1 MGKLIFSIL
10 AGYGVFVSLLA
21 LHVITPLVDSV
32 DARLGAN
39 ASVRLIVPGDIPLP
53 SSLVM
58 AINTHPALAM
68 HACEGTVIVL
78 ISWSVLLLV
87 THWTRQFRSAVRQRR
102 NQALLASRRI
112 AALACQAPDTWA

>member
-1 MGKLIFSIL
+1 MGKLIFSVL

-53 SSLVM
+53 SSLV
-58 AINTHPALAM
+58 
-68 HACEGTVIVL
+68 
-78 ISWSVLLLV
+78 
-87 THWTRQFRSAVRQRR
+87 RQFRSAVRQRR
-102 NQALLASRRI
+102 DQALLASRRI
-112 AALACQAPDTWA
+112 AALARQAPDTWA